1 MKRLDREGLAASVAK
16 TAGEL
21 RLQLAHITASS
32 QLLERMAQGE
42 RARAYL
48 AVVNQ
53 SICRMLRS
61 IGRMELLHRLTD
73 ENEIRVF
80 PRLMDLGR
88 WTAQLAQRLQ
98 SVLQGADVTLRYQGP
113 DILLSCADEEL
124 LRQMLLELLVQ
135 AARPGDEV
143 SPHAEV
149 PGGERLLHGAR
160 AGHPA
165 GRGGVGCPAEAGA
178 RAASGGVEY
187 SAGPTD
193 CPAARGQPDGG
204 GRRGRARDSDC
215 GCAHPGGGTMTPGW
229 RAPPCPARP
238 AGLIRRWSPSASC
251 CRRSAS
257 CRKSWTERK
266 KNRRNGPGF
275 PEGNRARFCR
285 RAICCSAPGA

>member
-143 SPHAEV
+143 SLTLKCQGESACFTV
-149 PGGERLLHGAR
+149 RGPGTRLDAGEWDALLKQEPGQLPEEWNIPLAQQIAQLHG
-160 AGHPA
+160 GSLM
-165 GRGGVGCPAEAGA
+165 VEA
-178 RAASGGVEY
+178 AA
-187 SAGPTD
+187 D
-193 CPAARGQPDGG
+193 
-204 GRRGRARDSDC
+204 
-215 GCAHPGGGTMTPGW
+215 
-229 RAPPCPARP
+229 
-238 AGLIRRWSPSASC
+238 
-251 CRRSAS
+251 
-257 CRKSWTERK
+257 
-266 KNRRNGPGF
+266 GPGTVTAVVPIRLGDDDARLESPALPRQTGGF
-275 PEGNRARFCR
+275 DPAMVAFSQLLPPECLL
-285 RAICCSAPGA
+285 PEELD